1 MQRTDPVT
9 HYYTLALL
17 GSAQPCLT
25 YASSQALAIGTR
37 VRVPLQ
43 GREKEA
49 VVVEACEKPSFTC
62 KEISQDLGDVFASWQ
77 MQCAKFISEY
87 YGSSLGEALALMVP
101 YPKEKTPPIP
111 FTCNA
116 SLALSLAQQKAK
128 AFLLQHDKALLFGDT
143 GSGKTEIYLAL
154 MQEVLC
160 EGKSAIFLMP
170 EIGLTPQMKER
181 LERHFGVRVAIWHS
195 KLSKVQKQNILARI
209 HTGEVRIVAGPR
221 SALFLPLREVGLI
234 VVDEEHDE
242 SYKSSSRP
250 RYNAKDVALMLGTY
264 VGARVVLGSA
274 TPSLTSYD
282 KLPTMRLR
290 GTYFQSSRS
299 IVYESGHHELT
310 PTIIAKLA
318 QVVEKK
324 RQAIVFVPT
333 RAHFKHLTCKGCGER
348 FECPFCAVSMSLHKH
363 KNALVCHYCNFASPI
378 PKTCPKCESET
389 MEASRIGT
397 SEVTETLRETLPQIV
412 FEQFD
417 RDEVRTEK
425 QLKSLLKRFNN
436 REIDVLVGTQM
447 LSKGHDYHDIGLS
460 VILGLD
466 SQLAQG
472 DFRAREKALALALQI
487 AGRSGRKGEGEVI
500 LQTLNPEFFHAYMD
514 DFERFLK
521 EEKPHREGLYPP
533 FKRLLRLLVSH
544 ANELTC
550 KKVVE
555 EVLGKLTA
563 YKERVEV
570 VGHGPSDIGKIAG
583 KYRYHVLL
591 RSDSPRALVQAGL
604 TCKGRLVE
612 VDMDP
617 VSFS

>member
-1 MQRTDPVT
+1 MLTVGTLPNKLT
-9 HYYTLALL
+9 HYYILALL

-25 YASSQALAIGTR
+25 YESSLPLSVGTL

-43 GREKEA
+43 EREKEA
-49 VVVEACEKPSFTC
+49 VVVEVCEKPSFTC
-62 KEISQDLGDVFASWQ
+62 KAIGQDLGEVFAPWQ

-101 YPKEKTPPIP
+101 YSKEKNPPIP

-128 AFLLQHDKALLFGDT
+128 TFLLQHDKALLFGDT

-160 EGKSAIFLMP
+160 AGKSAIFLMP

-195 KLSKVQKQNILARI
+195 KLSKVQKQKILARI
-209 HTGEVRIVAGPR
+209 HAGEVRIVAGPR

-299 IVYESGHHELT
+299 IVYEQGHHELT
-310 PTIIAKLA
+310 PTIIAKLR
-318 QVVEKK
+318 QCVEKN

-348 FECPFCAVSMSLHKH
+348 FE
-363 KNALVCHYCNFASPI
+363 
-378 PKTCPKCESET
+378 
-389 MEASRIGT
+389 
-397 SEVTETLRETLPQIV
+397 
-412 FEQFD
+412 
-417 RDEVRTEK
+417 
-425 QLKSLLKRFNN
+425 
-436 REIDVLVGTQM
+436 
-447 LSKGHDYHDIGLS
+447 
-460 VILGLD
+460 
-466 SQLAQG
+466 
-472 DFRAREKALALALQI
+472 
-487 AGRSGRKGEGEVI
+487 
-500 LQTLNPEFFHAYMD
+500 
-514 DFERFLK
+514 
-521 EEKPHREGLYPP
+521 
-533 FKRLLRLLVSH
+533 
-544 ANELTC
+544 
-550 KKVVE
+550 
-555 EVLGKLTA
+555 
-563 YKERVEV
+563 
-570 VGHGPSDIGKIAG
+570 
-583 KYRYHVLL
+583 
-591 RSDSPRALVQAGL
+591 
-604 TCKGRLVE
+604 
-612 VDMDP
+612 
-617 VSFS
+617 